1 MIRQLGE
8 GNMYKRK
15 ASGHVLGTW
24 RLWKIGVC
32 HGQLKPQED
41 RGNTGPVA
49 LAVQVPEAS

>member
-1 MIRQLGE
+1 
-8 GNMYKRK
+8 MYKRK